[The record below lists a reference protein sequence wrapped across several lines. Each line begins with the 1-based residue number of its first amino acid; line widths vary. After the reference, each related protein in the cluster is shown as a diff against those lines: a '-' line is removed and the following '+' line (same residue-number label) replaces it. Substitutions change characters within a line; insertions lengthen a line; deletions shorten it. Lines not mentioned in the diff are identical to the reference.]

1 MNGLGQPTA
10 RQRDGF
16 DLIPAA
22 DRASAAPADRWE
34 GCVCGGVI
42 MVCKGDDIGEAVG
55 LHNLSARHMRWRWQR
70 CLAA

>member
-22 DRASAAPADRWE
+22 DRASAAPADRYE
-34 GCVCGGVI
+34 RCACGGVI
-42 MVCKGDDIGEAVG
+42 AVLAGEFIPGAVG
-55 LHNLSARHMRWRWQR
+55 LHNLSALHSEWRWRR
-70 CLAA
+70 CL